1 MAFGAEKGLYVDL
14 IVLFDRTPFAYYFEQ
29 NCRNL
34 VISQGKT
41 GCFPVPGVGKLV
53 LQKRKA
59 RKGRYPVTGESINIP
74 AKTAVKMR
82 IANACNEATVP
93 PKGR

>member
-1 MAFGAEKGLYVDL
+1 MAFGAEKGLYVDP

-41 GCFPVPGVGKLV
+41 GVFPYQESENWFFRRGRHEKGGTPQLGNQSIFP
-53 LQKRKA
+53 QKQR
-59 RKGRYPVTGESINIP
+59 
-74 AKTAVKMR
+74 
-82 IANACNEATVP
+82 
-93 PKGR
+93 